1 MLKTIGARQLIGLNG
16 LGIRV
21 PGTCHWPTD
30 CVSVQQAVERGKG
43 RLGVV
48 FLNSLSLP
56 RTATGDSAVQWA
68 DSCADCGYPSF
79 RLDLPGLGDSDGDL
93 SMDLLDFIN
102 SGGYASIVTAQVKE
116 LTKRFGLSGVVIVG
130 HCAGTVSALF
140 AAATSKECKGL
151 ILMDPY
157 FHLPQM
163 IRPKLRQKLSAW
175 ARRSRI
181 GGFASDI
188 YDRLRKML
196 LAVRSEE
203 LPRNANFK
211 LLSCWKQVG
220 TSGLPI
226 LMLKAPGLK
235 TQGTKPRLG
244 EFDYIKHLM
253 KLAGRKGQVTVKLI
267 EGTDHSFANRAGR
280 AAVRQDIETWLG
292 KYFPISGLEDGAKS
306 FPRENAHNNQ
316 SDFARSGS
324 VHADMGCAVE
334 GR

>member
-1 MLKTIGARQLIGLNG
+1 MLKVIGQRQLISLNG

-30 CVSVQQAVERGKG
+30 CVSIQQAAERGQG
-43 RLGVV
+43 RLGIV

-68 DSCADCGYPSF
+68 DSCAECGYPTF
-79 RLDLPGLGDSDGDL
+79 RVDLPGLGDSDGDL
-93 SMDLLDFIN
+93 SMDLLEFIN
-102 SGGYASIVTAQVKE
+102 SGGYASIVAAKVKE
-116 LTKRFGLSGVVIVG
+116 LVKRFGLSGVVIVG
-130 HCAGTVSALF
+130 HCAGTVSAMF

-163 IRPKLRQKLSAW
+163 IRPKLRQKLSDW
-175 ARRSRI
+175 ARSSRI
-181 GGFASDI
+181 GGMASDI

-196 LAVRSEE
+196 MVVHGEG

-211 LLSCWKQVG
+211 LLGCWKQVG

-235 TQGTKPRLG
+235 TQGTKPRVG
-244 EFDYIKHLM
+244 EFDYIQHLM
-253 KLAGRKGQVTVKLI
+253 ELAGRKGQVTVKLV

-280 AAVRQDIETWLG
+280 VAVRHDIETWLG
-292 KYFPISGLEDGAKS
+292 RYFPISGLQDGAKGVS
-306 FPRENAHNNQ
+306 RSSAHNNQ
-316 SDFARSGS
+316 NEFARPGS